1 MKAITPDMTTKF
13 DKQFQANNKQQAL
26 QRAVVKNGITASAE
40 NISAHVANTP
50 VFSIDLATG
59 KVANQ
64 MQSGRCWMFAALNTF
79 RHKMLNQFHLKEFE
93 LSQNYS
99 FF

>member
-26 QRAVVKNGITASAE
+26 QRAVVKNRITASAE

-50 VFSIDLATG
+50 VFSLIWLQEKWLIRCNRA
-59 KVANQ
+59 VA
-64 MQSGRCWMFAALNTF
+64 GCLL
-79 RHKMLNQFHLKEFE
+79 H
-93 LSQNYS
+93 
-99 FF
+99 